1 METSGLQYLSTAK
14 PPNKK
19 GVSYGGA
26 AIVVNLQ
33 KFSIEKLN
41 VHIPNNLEIIWGL
54 LKSKNPSAKYKR
66 IIVCSFYSPPN
77 KRRNTK
83 MADHIV
89 STLQMLMAKLPGC
102 GIILG
107 ADRNYMDIKP
117 ILNFGLR
124 LKQVVD
130 RNTRLDTILD
140 IIIMN
145 TNCYYN
151 SPIIAPPITPDDPMK
166 GKPSDHWVPVC
177 TPHTDRYTP
186 ASRNFKTIK
195 YRPLPESSLHK
206 FGEWIVAED
215 WKSIKDDLLP
225 TEQVIAFEKLL
236 LEKLDKFCPEKSM
249 RISSQDKAWIT
260 AELKTIDRQKNREY
274 IKRGKTLKY
283 KNLEQKF
290 RLKYKAEAEKYLRK
304 NMDDLMTTN
313 PGKAYSILKK
323 MGAAPGD
330 CIESNTFTLPTH
342 VSEGLTDEQS
352 AEAIASHFAAIIQ
365 EYPPLNIQKLPSW
378 VLIQLNSN

>member
-1 METSGLQYLSTAK
+1 MDGNCSSLSLSETPSDSVNFVIPNIVNSKKSDKFDTALNLPVVATYNLRSLFPKVGNLTTDILERKVDVGFLTEIWENTEKKEHSLEIEKLLETSGLQYLSTAR

-89 STLQMLMAKLPGC
+89 SSLQMLMAKLPGC

-117 ILNFGLR
+117 ILNCGLR

-130 RNTRLDTILD
+130 RNTRLDAILD

-195 YRPLPESSLHK
+195 YRPLPESSLNK

-215 WKSIKDDLLP
+215 WNSIKDDLLP
-225 TEQVIAFEKLL
+225 TEQVIAFEKLV

-260 AELKTIDRQKNREY
+260 AELKTIDRQNNREY
-274 IKRGKTLKY
+274 IKAR
-283 KNLEQKF
+283 
-290 RLKYKAEAEKYLRK
+290 
-304 NMDDLMTTN
+304 
-313 PGKAYSILKK
+313 AYS
-323 MGAAPGD
+323 
-330 CIESNTFTLPTH
+330 
-342 VSEGLTDEQS
+342 
-352 AEAIASHFAAIIQ
+352 
-365 EYPPLNIQKLPSW
+365 
-378 VLIQLNSN
+378 